1 MELQKVLSE
10 RRSIRRYK
18 NLSIPQKDVE
28 TIVQAA
34 QEAPSWKNSQTAR
47 YHVVHTE
54 EMVKRV
60 KEEALPEFN
69 ANNVANAPV
78 LIVMSF
84 VGSRSGFDK
93 DRNPVNEVGEGWGF
107 YDCGLASENL
117 LLKATELGYG
127 TLVMGI
133 RDEARLR
140 ELLNISKDEI
150 IVSVI
155 GLGIQD
161 IVPSRPERKA
171 LLDVLKWY

>member
-18 NLSIPQKDVE
+18 NLSIPQKDIE
-28 TIVQAA
+28 MIVQAA

-47 YHVVHTE
+47 YHVVYTE
-54 EMVKRV
+54 EMVKRI

-69 ANNVANAPV
+69 AKNVADAPV

-84 VGSRSGFDK
+84 IGSRSGFDRDK
-93 DRNPVNEVGEGWGF
+93 NPINEIGEGWGF

-133 RDEARLR
+133 RDEAKLR
-140 ELLNISKDEI
+140 ELLNIQQDEI

-161 IVPSRPERKA
+161 IAPSRPERKA
-171 LLDVLKWY
+171 LSDVLKWY